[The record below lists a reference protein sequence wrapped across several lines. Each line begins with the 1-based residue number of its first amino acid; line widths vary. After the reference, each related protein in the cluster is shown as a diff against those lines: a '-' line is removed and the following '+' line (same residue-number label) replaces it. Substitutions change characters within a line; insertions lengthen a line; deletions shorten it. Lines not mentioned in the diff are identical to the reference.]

1 MRIAIASSLLLL
13 FLSAPAAAKEYVVQM
28 KNKGAMGAMVFEP
41 AFLRIGPG
49 DTVRFVP
56 SDKTHNAETIP
67 GMLPA
72 RAAPFVGKV
81 NQPIAAKLDKPGVY
95 GIECKSHLSVGMVAV
110 VQVSAGTGAR
120 NVAQAKA
127 VAMKLPPLAKKR
139 MLPMLARVN

>member
-1 MRIAIASSLLLL
+1 MRTTAIASSLLLL

-28 KNKGAMGAMVFEP
+28 KNNGAKGAMVFEP
-41 AFLRIGPG
+41 AFLRIAPG

-72 RAAPFVGKV
+72 GAVPFVGKV

-110 VQVSAGTGAR
+110 VQVGAGAR

-139 MLPMLARVN
+139 MLPILASVN